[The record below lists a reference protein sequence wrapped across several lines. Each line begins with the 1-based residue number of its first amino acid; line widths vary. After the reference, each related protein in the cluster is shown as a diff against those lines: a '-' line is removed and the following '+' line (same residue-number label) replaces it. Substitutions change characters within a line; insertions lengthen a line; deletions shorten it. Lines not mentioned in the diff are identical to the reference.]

1 MGVRAI
7 TVNEIRAPKKFLFLR
22 LRRPSPLEICN
33 FGYVGRRELRF
44 EPCVRYG
51 NSLLKMAIRT
61 LGGIHKK
68 RKRQLCRLWMAP
80 YENLV
85 KCSFCPVRDRGAVG
99 IAIGCVSVY
108 LYAFEDLRGFVIT
121 KWFFAMVEGILW
133 YLDYI
138 QVFYERLRDSK
149 VNLSYYKW
157 EVSVITKT
165 IFPILVSL
173 YTVLSTMHRDP

>member
-1 MGVRAI
+1 MGVRAAI
-7 TVNEIRAPKKFLFLR
+7 VNEIRAPEKFLFLR

-44 EPCVRYG
+44 GGCVRYG
-51 NSLLKMAIRT
+51 ISLLNVAIRT

-85 KCSFCPVRDRGAVG
+85 KCSFSPVRDRGGVG

-108 LYAFEDLRGFVIT
+108 LYAFENLRGLVIS
-121 KWFFAMVEGILW
+121 KWFFAIVEGLLW
-133 YLDYI
+133 YMDPYLTT
-138 QVFYERLRDSK
+138 
-149 VNLSYYKW
+149 YK
-157 EVSVITKT
+157 SSMRGCVIPK
-165 IFPILVSL
+165 
-173 YTVLSTMHRDP
+173 